1 MSLWSPQTNDHW
13 LIMSP
18 ITQQEVENMNG
29 AITGRES
36 ELISQKTYLKIY
48 SSRWFHWKILLMLHD

>member
-48 SSRWFHWKILLMLHD
+48 SSRWFH